1 MASPQRIQAIMFD
14 FHDTLVELDQPATVI
29 QAANTAVYAG
39 LKAHQLAASDGEFA
53 EIWRPFFQES
63 LRETPV
69 FGAHSPYATSIQAVA
84 TACGLT
90 LTANDVATI
99 VAAALAPWRSHTS
112 LPDETRPALT
122 GLQQHYRLAVL
133 SNFNHPAYIAAML
146 EHFGLT
152 SFFSAVVVS
161 GAVGLRKPNPAM
173 FELVLD
179 RLGVTAAMSVMI
191 GDNPTEDMRGA
202 QAAGC
207 HTVLLDRYNRHPDY
221 PGQRIATLLESI
233 PIIRT
238 LDTP

>member
-29 QAANTAVYAG
+29 QAANAAVYSG
-39 LKAHQLAASDGEFA
+39 LKAHQLAASYGEFA

-63 LRETPV
+63 LREAPAC
-69 FGAHSPYATSIQAVA
+69 GAYSPYVASVLAVA
-84 TACGLT
+84 QACGLT
-90 LTANDVATI
+90 LTPAEASAI
-99 VAAALAPWRSHTS
+99 VDAALAPWRSHTN
-112 LPDETRPALT
+112 LPDEIRPTLTALKR
-122 GLQQHYRLAVL
+122 QYRLAVL

-152 SFFSAVVVS
+152 TFFSAVVVS

-179 RLGVTAAMSVMI
+179 RLGVTAAVSVMI

-221 PGQRIATLLESI
+221 AGQRIATLLECI

-238 LDTP
+238 INTP

>member
-1 MASPQRIQAIMFD
+1 MDSPQRIQAVLFD
-14 FHDTLVELDQPATVI
+14 FHDTLVELNQPAAVI
-29 QAANTAVYAG
+29 QATDQAIYAG
-39 LKAHQLAASDGEFA
+39 LKSHHLNLSYGEFYA
-53 EIWRPFFQES
+53 LWQPFFRTS
-63 LRETPV
+63 LSETPA
-69 FGAHSPYATSIQAVA
+69 FGADSPYAASIHAVA
-84 TACGLT
+84 AACALT

-112 LPDETRPALT
+112 LPDETKPALT
-122 GLQQHYRLAVL
+122 VLQQHYRLAVL

-152 SFFSAVVVS
+152 TFFSAVIVS
-161 GAVGLRKPNPAM
+161 GAVGLCKPNPAM

-191 GDNPTEDMRGA
+191 GDSPTEDMRGA
-202 QAAGC
+202 QAVGC

-221 PGQRIATLLESI
+221 AGQRVATLLESI

-238 LDTP
+238 LNTP